1 MEKYFDINES
11 GYSVRCKLYC
21 GNVHDIKRAV
31 IFGHGFGGHM
41 DNKAC
46 EKFAHKLISKHKDF
60 CVVAFNWPCHGDDAR
75 KNLTL
80 NECDMYLTYVIE
92 YVARR
97 LRFTIP

>member
-21 GNVHDIKRAV
+21 GNVHDINKAV

-46 EKFAHKLISKHKDF
+46 EKFTNSFPSTKIS
-60 CVVAFNWPCHGDDAR
+60 ASWPSTGPATETTPAR
-75 KNLTL
+75 T
-80 NECDMYLTYVIE
+80 
-92 YVARR
+92 
-97 LRFTIP
+97 

>member
-21 GNVHDIKRAV
+21 ANIHDIKKAV

-46 EKFAHKLISKHKDF
+46 EKFANIQAQRF
-60 CVVAFNWPCHGDDAR
+60 
-75 KNLTL
+75 
-80 NECDMYLTYVIE
+80 
-92 YVARR
+92 
-97 LRFTIP
+97 LRSGFQLALPWR